1 MDGSD
6 FSVYGEAKG
15 EYTRQLC
22 VALTPT
28 LESYFLDMF
37 DTAKGEAPHPSK
49 VLWQFQT
56 MLQAI
61 PDWNQDKVL
70 RETEKIQNDCKCDYL
85 EELLTAVFIAHTKV
99 LSAIRLTT
107 KQKKLQITIPKLDH
121 FLHRVLSDSARQ
133 LWTNVFLFADTTS
146 IEKQKNLR
154 QVAELLRESI
164 LQAIRGML
172 PVKNILREYLHED
185 DDQGQQSTH
194 GEDDE
199 QGQHPTRGEDD
210 NQDQHPTR
218 GEEDDQSQHSHENT
232 SANIAEEKEE
242 IASTAI
248 PFEEKEN
255 KEEKEQVAEVE
266 EKKQE
271 VIEPAQEE
279 VVTTV
284 QEEDLEHEEK
294 KEVEAPIIQE
304 ETKEVAVEQ
313 KQATPPA
320 PAPSG
325 PPIIHIDTKSSN
337 VSFQQGHTF
346 FSSDNLNANA
356 IEDVPFAEAE
366 LKVEEDDEEDIEEE
380 EFEEIDSVQITDEI
394 IPFEAEDF
402 T

>member
-22 VALTPT
+22 VFLVPS
-28 LESYFLDMF
+28 LESYFLDVF
-37 DTAKGEAPHPSK
+37 ETSKGEAPHPSK

-56 MLQAI
+56 TLQAI

-172 PVKNILREYLHED
+172 PVKNILREYLNED
-185 DDQGQQSTH
+185 SDLGQNL
-194 GEDDE
+194 
-199 QGQHPTRGEDD
+199 TRGEDSED
-210 NQDQHPTR
+210 TMTATAV
-218 GEEDDQSQHSHENT
+218 GEKGEASEEEKRDASEEEKEE
-232 SANIAEEKEE
+232 AVAAEEKEE
-242 IASTAI
+242 AI
-248 PFEEKEN
+248 PF
-255 KEEKEQVAEVE
+255 
-266 EKKQE
+266 
-271 VIEPAQEE
+271 AQ
-279 VVTTV
+279 
-284 QEEDLEHEEK
+284 EEK
-294 KEVEAPIIQE
+294 KEEVSGASFQQEAVTAPVVEERKKEEVMQENKVAPVP
-304 ETKEVAVEQ
+304 T
-313 KQATPPA
+313 T
-320 PAPSG
+320 PSG

-366 LKVEEDDEEDIEEE
+366 LKVEEDDEEEEEEE

-394 IPFEAEDF
+394 IPFEAEELS
-402 T
+402 